1 MLVIWRIIFGM
12 VILLSLPEITQAAAT
27 CASSQEDAEY
37 VCSTHLLRQNCSCI
51 EIHSAAK
58 QCFAYGKQA
67 YQCSWN

>member
-1 MLVIWRIIFGM
+1 MKVIWKGLLGM
-12 VILLSLPEITQAAAT
+12 VILSSFPLVTQAAVT
-27 CASSQEDAEY
+27 CALSEEDAEY